1 MVQLIVGQK
10 GKGKTTELLSKANE
24 DIKSASGN
32 LVFLDKDSQHMYEL
46 NARIRLIDVS
56 RYHLSNS
63 SEFLGFIA
71 GIISQDHD
79 LQTMYLDGFIKC
91 AKLNGQDVSETILR
105 IDKLST
111 MFDVNIVISL
121 SLDKEE
127 LSEELQEKVL
137 ISL

>member
-24 DIKSASGN
+24 DIKTASGN
-32 LVFLDKDSQHMYEL
+32 LVFLDKNSQHMYEL
-46 NARIRLIDVS
+46 NNRIRLIDVS
-56 RYHLSNS
+56 RYQLSNS
-63 SEFLGFIA
+63 FEFIGFVA

-91 AKLNGQDVSETILR
+91 AHLEGMDVSETVLKL
-105 IDKLST
+105 DKLST
-111 MFDVNIVISL
+111 IFDVNIIISL
-121 SLDKEE
+121 SLDRSE
-127 LSEELQEKVL
+127 LGEELQDMVL